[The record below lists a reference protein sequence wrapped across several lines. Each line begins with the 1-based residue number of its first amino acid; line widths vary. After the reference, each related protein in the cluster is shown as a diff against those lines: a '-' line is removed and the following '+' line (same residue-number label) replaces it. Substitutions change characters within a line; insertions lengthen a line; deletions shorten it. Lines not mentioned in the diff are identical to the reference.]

1 MSRRQI
7 SFRPAHSAA
16 PSRRPT
22 PRGPCR
28 HDGHVHSLEGLRGV
42 QLAVPVFFLLD
53 RDAEAAVEL
62 GAAFNVTGRDDRC
75 GHRHLSQVSDQ

>member
-1 MSRRQI
+1 M
-7 SFRPAHSAA
+7 
-16 PSRRPT
+16 
-22 PRGPCR
+22 
-28 HDGHVHSLEGLRGV
+28 

-75 GHRHLSQVSDQ
+75 GHRHLGQVSGR